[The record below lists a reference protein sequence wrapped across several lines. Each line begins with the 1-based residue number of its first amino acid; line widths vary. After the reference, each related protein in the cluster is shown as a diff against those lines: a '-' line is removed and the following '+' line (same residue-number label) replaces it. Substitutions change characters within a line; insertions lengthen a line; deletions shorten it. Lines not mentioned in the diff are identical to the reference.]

1 MSYAVVAIQQVE
13 ENPENVLQHLRNQLS
28 DGGDAF
34 DEICRGIRQ
43 LWNVK
48 PLRLTHATYINN
60 RAEIGD
66 VVLVPY
72 GRYNCIGVVTD
83 FTDDVNPDITY
94 RPITRVLYTFEEVVN
109 G

>member
-1 MSYAVVAIQQVE
+1 MKYAVVMIQQVE
-13 ENPENVLQHLRNQLS
+13 ENPENVLEYVRNGLAK
-28 DGGDAF
+28 GGEPFDA
-34 DEICRGIRQ
+34 ICQQIKQ
-43 LWNVK
+43 LWNAK

-66 VVLVPY
+66 IVLVPY
-72 GRYNCIGVVTD
+72 GRYSCVGVVTD
-83 FTDDVNPDITY
+83 FTDDVNPDINY